1 MSIVTSES
9 AAAPASAV
17 SSEPLVASLASGMR
31 LVPARVGRPGSV
43 QTIHIECPSW
53 CTQDHVEDWQYD
65 IEDIEHTGAR
75 FSVEVPT
82 MAGDEA
88 LYEWYGRVSSDPW
101 SSDVR
106 MRSAH
111 VLVGDCSRE
120 DARLTPDM
128 TDELAD
134 RVIAYGL
141 ELRAAARVARQ
152 ASQGGVSAV

>member
-1 MSIVTSES
+1 MSIVAPES
-9 AAAPASAV
+9 SSVVPATPVGV
-17 SSEPLVASLASGMR
+17 SPGMR
-31 LVPARVGRPGSV
+31 LVPARVGRPGKV
-43 QTIHIECPSW
+43 QSIYIECPSF
-53 CTQDHVEDWQYD
+53 CTQDHVDDWQYD

-82 MAGDEA
+82 MADGGDP

-101 SSDVR
+101 SSDAR

-134 RVIAYGL
+134 KVIAYGL
-141 ELRAAARVARQ
+141 QLRAAARVARQ
-152 ASQGGVSAV
+152 TSQAGTPAV

>member
-1 MSIVTSES
+1 MTVAHEV
-9 AAAPASAV
+9 PAIPALV
-17 SSEPLVASLASGMR
+17 SPQPPVAASLTPGMR

-43 QTIHIECPSW
+43 QTVYVECPSW

-65 IEDIEHTGAR
+65 MEDIEHTGAR

-82 MAGDEA
+82 MTGDEA

>member
-1 MSIVTSES
+1 MSIVAPES
-9 AAAPASAV
+9 APVSPQPSVAGLAP
-17 SSEPLVASLASGMR
+17 GMR
-31 LVPARVGRPGSV
+31 LAPARVGRPGNV
-43 QTIHIECPSW
+43 QSIYVECPSW

-82 MAGDEA
+82 MADSSEP

-101 SSDVR
+101 SSDLR

-134 RVIAYGL
+134 KVIAYGL

-152 ASQGGVSAV
+152 ASQPGAPAA

>member
-1 MSIVTSES
+1 VSIVAPES
-9 AAAPASAV
+9 APV
-17 SSEPLVASLASGMR
+17 SPQSLVASLAPGMR
-31 LVPARVGRPGSV
+31 LAPARVGRPGHV
-43 QTIHIECPSW
+43 QTIHIECPTW
-53 CTQDHVEDWQYD
+53 CTQNHVEDWQYD
-65 IEDIEHTGAR
+65 MEDIEHTGAR

-82 MAGDEA
+82 MTGDEA